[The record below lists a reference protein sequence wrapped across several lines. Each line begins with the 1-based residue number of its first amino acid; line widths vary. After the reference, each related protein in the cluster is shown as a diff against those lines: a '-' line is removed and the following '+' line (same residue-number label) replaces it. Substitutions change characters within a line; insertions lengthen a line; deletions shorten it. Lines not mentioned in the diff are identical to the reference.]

1 MSLAVMAVGTG
12 RLTVRSV
19 ATSAVVPLGLVLS
32 LIAVYIML
40 FTGWKGE
47 EWYSARPY
55 RYDEVQR

>member
-40 FTGWKGE
+40 FTGWKDE
-47 EWYSARPY
+47 E
-55 RYDEVQR
+55 

>member
-32 LIAVYIML
+32 LIALYIVL
-40 FTGWKGE
+40 FTGWEDE
-47 EWYSARPY
+47 E
-55 RYDEVQR
+55 